1 MNKGELKRQQ
11 QQQSEHVFYEA
22 NLVRVVTNCPNDK
35 ENKPKQR
42 AISTT
47 HL

>member
-11 QQQSEHVFYEA
+11 QQKSEHVLYVA
-22 NLVRVVTNCPNDK
+22 NLVMVLTNCPNDK

-42 AISTT
+42 AISIT